1 MRRRTTFQK
10 WLGGFKT
17 APQRTFI
24 SHGEP
29 EASQALS
36 KRIEGELGWTCRV
49 PEHLEKVVLA

>member
-1 MRRRTTFQK
+1 M
-10 WLGGFKT
+10 
-17 APQRTFI
+17 